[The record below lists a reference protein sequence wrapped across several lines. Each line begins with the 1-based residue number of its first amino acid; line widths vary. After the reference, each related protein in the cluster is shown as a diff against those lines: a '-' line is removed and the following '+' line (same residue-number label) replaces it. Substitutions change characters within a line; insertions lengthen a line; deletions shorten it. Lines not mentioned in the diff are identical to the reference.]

1 MQEIGSAK
9 QFMFNTA
16 NIVIIFVIPCF
27 CGNLLRIKKRMV
39 NSGCI
44 T

>member
-16 NIVIIFVIPCF
+16 NIVIIFVIPRF
-27 CGNLLRIKKRMV
+27 CGNLLKTKQE
-39 NSGCI
+39 NGQ
-44 T
+44 